1 MLQSGVPRLVLLA
14 LTILCV
20 VLDLALK
27 SWARAELPGEVRP
40 WLPGVLDLTL
50 TYNTGAAW
58 SLLSGAALPL
68 ALMRAA
74 VGLGLVVFL
83 LRRAQPTGYA
93 VALSLIAGGALGNA
107 IDGLSAG
114 RVTDMLASPAL
125 SAVTRALGQGDFPV
139 FNLADVWVVGGV
151 LLLLFVSVR
160 EDRRRGQVPAPSPE
174 EPSSNRHPSA

>member
-1 MLQSGVPRLVLLA
+1 MLFLA
-14 LTILCV
+14 QCWNACV
-20 VLDLALK
+20 
-27 SWARAELPGEVRP
+27 
-40 WLPGVLDLTL
+40 
-50 TYNTGAAW
+50 
-58 SLLSGAALPL
+58 

-107 IDGLSAG
+107 IDGLNAG

>member
-1 MLQSGVPRLVLLA
+1 MPRLVLLA

-58 SLLSGAALPL
+58 SLLSGSALPL
-68 ALMRAA
+68 ALVRGA
-74 VGLGLVVFL
+74 VGLGLVIFL
-83 LRRAQPTGYA
+83 LRRPQPTGQA
-93 VALSLIAGGALGNA
+93 ISLSVIAGGALGNA
-107 IDGLSAG
+107 IDGLNAG

-174 EPSSNRHPSA
+174 EPSSKRHPSA

>member
-1 MLQSGVPRLVLLA
+1 MPRLALLA
-14 LTILCV
+14 LTTLCV

-27 SWARAELPGEVRP
+27 GWARAELAGEVRS

-58 SLLSGAALPL
+58 SLFSGSALPL
-68 ALMRAA
+68 ALGRGL

-83 LRRAQPTGYA
+83 LRRSPPPGQA

-107 IDGLSAG
+107 IDGLGAG

-125 SAVTRALGQGDFPV
+125 SLVTRALGQGDFPV

-151 LLLLFVSVR
+151 LLLLTQWR
-160 EDRRRGQVPAPSPE
+160 QDQRTRRARGKARQA
-174 EPSSNRHPSA
+174 

>member
-1 MLQSGVPRLVLLA
+1 MPRLVLLA

-58 SLLSGAALPL
+58 SLLSGSALPL
-68 ALMRAA
+68 ALVRGA
-74 VGLGLVVFL
+74 VGLGLVIFL
-83 LRRAQPTGYA
+83 LRRPQPTGQA
-93 VALSLIAGGALGNA
+93 ISLSVIAGGALGNA
-107 IDGLSAG
+107 IDGLNAG

-151 LLLLFVSVR
+151 LLLFVSVR